1 MSDYSD
7 TLSVCLIDSR
17 VFVGD
22 TLSRV
27 FVGDPVSR
35 VLHGRR
41 PGGPSPGGGTVE
53 REISDSDMVGGERE
67 GGATSKRGG
76 VSQRSPRPEL
86 DEAEYLCGEKPRGW
100 TPSVV
105 IDWGRSRYQHHQTE
119 SRFRM
124 VGLSVTPAR
133 KPPRGYRDRS

>member
-7 TLSVCLIDSR
+7 ALSVCLIDSR

-86 DEAEYLCGEKPRGW
+86 DEAEYLWGEAPRLDAQRCDRLGREPLS
-100 TPSVV
+100 TPSNRIAVS
-105 IDWGRSRYQHHQTE
+105 DGGTLGYASPE
-119 SRFRM
+119 A
-124 VGLSVTPAR
+124 TPR
-133 KPPRGYRDRS
+133 LPR